1 MTQTQKII
9 KYFAIA
15 LAFLIIFSIFSSIF
29 GFINTLTMKK
39 EKDRKIESIF
49 NSDYANVA
57 YLDIDVKAVDLVIKT
72 GNNLIVET
80 NNKYINCKQN
90 SNKLIIKERKRSSWS
105 KNNNKL
111 IITIPENIEFD
122 AFRLDAGAG
131 KIDIDQ
137 INSKKADI
145 NLDTGK
151 ATINVLNATDKL
163 KLDTGVGKLEIL
175 NGIINNLDLDMGVGK
190 VSINSKLV
198 GKSKIEAGI
207 GTLRINLLD
216 KKDNYSI
223 EVSKGLGTISLN
235 EKKLNEGTYGNSSNE
250 INIDGGIG
258 NIDITTT
265 ER

>member
-90 SNKLIIKERKRSSWS
+90 SNKLIIKERKHSSWS

-137 INSKKADI
+137 INSKKTDI

-151 ATINVLNATDKL
+151 ATINVLNATDK
-163 KLDTGVGKLEIL
+163 
-175 NGIINNLDLDMGVGK
+175 LDLDMGVGK

>member
-1 MTQTQKII
+1 MTQSQRII

-29 GFINTLTMKK
+29 GFINTFTIKK
-39 EKDRKIESIF
+39 EKDREIESIF
-49 NSDYANVA
+49 NSDDANVA
-57 YLDIDVKAVDLVIKT
+57 YLDIDVKAVDLVIKK
-72 GNNLIVET
+72 GDKLLAES

-90 SNKLIIKERKRSSWS
+90 NNKLIIKERKHSSWS

-145 NLDTGK
+145 NLGAGK

-163 KLDTGVGKLEIL
+163 KLDTGAGKLDIL
-175 NGIINNLDLDMGVGK
+175 NGSINNLDLDMGVGK
-190 VSINSKLV
+190 VSINSKLT
-198 GKSKIEAGI
+198 GNSKIDAGV
-207 GTLRINLLD
+207 GNLKIDLLNKID
-216 KKDNYSI
+216 DYYI
-223 EVSKGLGTISLN
+223 DISKGLGSISLN
-235 EKKLNEGTYGNSSNE
+235 GEDLSEGTYGSGSNE

-258 NIDITTT
+258 NIDITTI